1 MLIWKWGKALLSNFS
16 NRPQKGYVEIEPDAG
31 IPFRRQIFSDVAD
44 LVTAS
49 FSLTREN
56 YIKFMSWYKYEL
68 RQGSLPFLFYDC
80 RYKRDRVARLIGGV
94 PEYQTNSK
102 RINLSVNLA
111 FEPLII
117 KEDKYLTVDNNIA
130 LIVNGSDKLIVN
142 YEMRA

>member
-1 MLIWKWGKALLSNFS
+1 LLIWKWGKALLSNFS

-31 IPFRRQIFSDVAD
+31 IPFRRQMFSDISD

-68 RQGSLPFLFYDC
+68 KQGSLPFLFYDC
-80 RYKRDRVARLIGGV
+80 RYKRDRVARLVGGV

-102 RINLSVNLA
+102 RINL
-111 FEPLII
+111 
-117 KEDKYLTVDNNIA
+117 
-130 LIVNGSDKLIVN
+130 
-142 YEMRA
+142 